1 MHQWIYNKTS
11 KKYRGGKK
19 LVKKAINTEIINSI
33 EKFIKEIKKKYNVEA
48 IILFGS
54 YAKGTESE
62 DSDIDIAIVSADFDD
77 IYDCMAILMGMTWD
91 IDARIEPHPIK
102 KKDFDEVSDYFVK
115 EIIDTGIKVA

>member
-1 MHQWIYNKTS
+1 M
-11 KKYRGGKK
+11 
-19 LVKKAINTEIINSI
+19 VKKAINTEIINSI